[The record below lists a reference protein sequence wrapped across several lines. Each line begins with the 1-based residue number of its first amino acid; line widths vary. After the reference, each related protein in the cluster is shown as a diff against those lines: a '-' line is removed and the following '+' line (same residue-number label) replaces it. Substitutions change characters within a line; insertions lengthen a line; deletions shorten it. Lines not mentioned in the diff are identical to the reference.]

1 MPSQR
6 SPAPQID
13 VSEEARLS
21 LLDHLSRSGP
31 AQYIRVHVGHG

>member
-1 MPSQR
+1 MPTQ
-6 SPAPQID
+6 PAVPEIS

-31 AQYIRVHVGHG
+31 AQLIRVHVGMG